1 MDRKKGKLGKG
12 GAWKPLQPGPALKTG
27 MEPRPSIPTLLF
39 EAILGLVIPVAGIG
53 DMLWKAQ
60 HRMTKAKEGPYAGEA
75 PLSGSDFASQAWML
89 AFYLG
94 LVFAIGVWKQRR
106 GLLAWLSLSGQV
118 LFVSALVTLSLA
130 WGAGK
135 QNYWDAY
142 HFVALVWSSAI
153 GAGIAVA
160 SSLRAGRAGSEPAKL
175 LQGSAWVCVG
185 VLVLGWLWT
194 WNPWIQGLEGWIA
207 RALFLATHG

>member
-1 MDRKKGKLGKG
+1 MSRKNGQSSKG
-12 GAWKPLQPGPALKTG
+12 GGWQPLQSGPALKTG
-27 MEPRPSIPTLLF
+27 MEPRPSFSTLILD
-39 EAILGLVIPVAGIG
+39 AIVGLVIPLAGLGSLI
-53 DMLWKAQ
+53 WKAQ
-60 HRMTKAKEGPYAGEA
+60 HRMTKADEGPYADLA
-75 PLSGSDFASQAWML
+75 PLGGSDFASLAWAL
-89 AFYLG
+89 AFYVAIAFG
-94 LVFAIGVWKQRR
+94 LASWKERR
-106 GLLAWLSLSGQV
+106 GVLAWLALSGQL
-118 LFVSALVTLSLA
+118 LFVSALLTLSLA

-160 SSLRAGRAGSEPAKL
+160 SSIRAGRAGSEPAKL

-185 VLVLGWLWT
+185 ILVLGWLWT
-194 WNPWIQGLEGWIA
+194 WSPWIQGLEGWIA